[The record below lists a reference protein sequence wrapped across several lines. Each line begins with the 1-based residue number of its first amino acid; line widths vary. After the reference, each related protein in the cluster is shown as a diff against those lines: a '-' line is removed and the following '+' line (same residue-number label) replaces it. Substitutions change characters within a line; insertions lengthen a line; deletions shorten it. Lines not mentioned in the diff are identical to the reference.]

1 MSAKGLFI
9 RGFTREDVQRILAR
23 AKEMLM
29 EGKTIMS
36 WNDGGTSVSKQFT
49 MPIADIL
56 EECAYALRYF
66 ERQENATDEDKAGM
80 TSDTSRVAYRL
91 PL

>member
-1 MSAKGLFI
+1 MADSLA
-9 RGFTREDVQRILAR
+9 EVQKDAR
-23 AKEMLM
+23 FWQRLLRLGGYYK
-29 EGKTIMS
+29 GKTIMS

>member
-9 RGFTREDVQRILAR
+9 RGFKRTEVLRILAR
-23 AKEMLM
+23 AKELLL
-29 EGKTIMS
+29 EGKTVMS

-49 MPIADIL
+49 MPITDIL

-66 ERQENATDEDKAGM
+66 EQQGSTPSDTAP
-80 TSDTSRVAYRL
+80 TSDLSRVAYRL

>member
-9 RGFTREDVQRILAR
+9 RGFTRSDVKRILAR
-23 AKEMLM
+23 AKELLM
-29 EGKTIMS
+29 EGKTVMS

-49 MPIADIL
+49 MPIPDVL

-66 ERQENATDEDKAGM
+66 ERQKNGSSSDTSGS
-80 TSDTSRVAYRL
+80 SDTSRVAYRF

>member
-9 RGFTREDVQRILAR
+9 RGFSRTDVKRILAR
-23 AKEMLM
+23 AKELLL
-29 EGKTIMS
+29 EGKTVMS

-49 MPIADIL
+49 MPVADVL

-66 ERQENATDEDKAGM
+66 EQQGSTS
-80 TSDTSRVAYRL
+80 SDTPASSDLSRVAYRL